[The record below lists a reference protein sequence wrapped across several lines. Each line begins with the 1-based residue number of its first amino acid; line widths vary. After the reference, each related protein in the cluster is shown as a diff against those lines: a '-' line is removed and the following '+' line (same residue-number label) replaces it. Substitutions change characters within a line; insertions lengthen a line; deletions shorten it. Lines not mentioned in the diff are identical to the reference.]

1 MESASSNSLVLLAL
15 SAQLPV
21 RIEERSK
28 EVLHPKLRV
37 RQNTKA
43 LGLSGPQVM
52 MPLSLGQSG
61 SVSFRWSLGHVLD
74 QPG

>member
-1 MESASSNSLVLLAL
+1 MKLASSNSFVLMAL

-21 RIEERSK
+21 RIEERSR
-28 EVLHPKLRV
+28 EVLHPKLRIK
-37 RQNTKA
+37 QNTKA
-43 LGLSGPQVM
+43 LDLSGPWVM

-61 SVSFRWSLGHVLD
+61 SVSFRWPLGHVLD